1 LNPKKYKEVVK
12 DTAESN
18 DLDYRLVEKVVEF
31 YYNKVYKCIISL
43 EHTDILLNNLGT
55 FCVRHDNLKK
65 AIEKYDYYLN
75 NKENLVFTKYESYKK
90 HEEKHKRMQIL
101 LKQIQD
107 RNERKKDFQSKKA
120 QGNS

>member
-43 EHTDILLNNLGT
+43 EHTDILLSNLGT

>member
-1 LNPKKYKEVVK
+1 MNPKKYKEVVK

-43 EHTDILLNNLGT
+43 EHTDILLTNLGT